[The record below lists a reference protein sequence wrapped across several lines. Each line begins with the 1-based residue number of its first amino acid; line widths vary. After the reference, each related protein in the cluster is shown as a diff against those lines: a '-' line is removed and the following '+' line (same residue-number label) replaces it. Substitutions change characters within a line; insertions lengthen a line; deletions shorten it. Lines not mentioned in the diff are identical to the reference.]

1 MMNYTHTLVTLN
13 NVKELNAEFSIINRR
28 RVVGANSKIYYQLMN
43 DIHIEL
49 SNGNIITIEKYFVW
63 DLSSVPRFLWS
74 ILPPDGDFELSSLIH
89 DYLYRNQIISRKFAD
104 KEMLIWSKAT
114 SGTLNK
120 VSMRNF
126 DNWIRYVAVRIF
138 GFIVWNKHG

>member
-1 MMNYTHTLVTLN
+1 MLVTLS
-13 NVKELNAEFSIINRR
+13 NVKELNQGFSIIQRR
-28 RVVGANSKIYYQLMN
+28 RVTGKNSKIYYQLLN
-43 DIHIEL
+43 EIQVEL
-49 SNGNIITIEKYFVW
+49 STGIIITIDKDFIW
-63 DLSSVPRFLWS
+63 DLSSVPRFLWG

-120 VSMRNF
+120 VSIRNF
-126 DNWIRYVAVRIF
+126 DNWIRYIAVRVF
-138 GFIVWNKHG
+138 GFIIWNNNVKKK